1 LRVLAAPACYLISD
15 ETGSDPTAI
24 YELIR
29 SLSLNH
35 GVSIYAIANKVRI
48 HNPLPIKVKLAELN
62 VDYGGSL
69 IEQIVFTLKYY
80 KEEKRLMRREKFDIL
95 HHMSPPSFGS
105 TFDPLVAFD
114 KVDLPF
120 VLGPAMHN
128 VPLPAELMEDL
139 KLMKFGHS
147 WGDLKSNIEVARD
160 RILNAS
166 LSKFKSLIAHW
177 FLETVDR
184 ADAIIVVN
192 NFTRRAYE
200 KITNPKKVKVIPY
213 GVNSEKFPYDPPPRN
228 YDIVTLGGLYKR
240 RGVHHLIMAMPKI
253 VKEFP
258 ETKLHIAG
266 DGPQK
271 INLLRLS
278 KELGISSNI
287 IFHGLIPHTK
297 VADLY
302 KACRVV
308 VLPTLHECF
317 GLVLLEGMSSG
328 RPVVAT
334 DAIGPREIVVNGKN
348 GYIVPMGDPDALAEA
363 ICKLLGDYDLS
374 YRMGLEGRR
383 LVEERYDWKII
394 ARQYYEI
401 YEKLAYS

>member
-1 LRVLAAPACYLISD
+1 MRVLAAPACYLISD
-15 ETGSDPTAI
+15 ETGSDPTVI

-35 GVSIYAIANKVRI
+35 GVSIYAIANKVKI
-48 HNPLPIKVKLAELN
+48 HNPLPTKVKLAELN

-69 IEQIVFTLKYY
+69 IEQIVFTLRYY

-105 TFDPLVAFD
+105 TFNPLVIFD
-114 KVDLPF
+114 KADLPF

-128 VPLPAELMEDL
+128 VPLSAELMEDL
-139 KLMKFGHS
+139 ELLKFGHS
-147 WGDLKSNIEVARD
+147 WGDLKSNLDVVRD
-160 RILNAS
+160 RTLNNF
-166 LSKFKSLIAHW
+166 LSKFKGLTARW
-177 FLETVDR
+177 FLKMVNR
-184 ADAIIVVN
+184 ADTIIVVN

-200 KITNPKKVKVIPY
+200 KITKPKKIKVIPH
-213 GVNSEKFPYDPPPRN
+213 GVNSEKFPYSPPPRN

-240 RGVHHLIMAMPKI
+240 RGVHHLIMGMPKI

-258 ETKLHIAG
+258 ETKLHITG

-278 KELGISSNI
+278 KKLGISSNI
-287 IFHGLIPHTK
+287 IYHGLIPRNK

-308 VLPTLHECF
+308 ILPTLYEYF
-317 GLVLLEGMSSG
+317 GLILLEGMSSG

-334 DAIGPREIVVNGKN
+334 DAVGPREIVVNGKN
-348 GYIVPMGDPDALAEA
+348 GYVVPMGDPNALTEA

-374 YRMGLEGRR
+374 YRMGVDGRR
-383 LVEERYDWKII
+383 LVEEKYDWNII
-394 ARQYYEI
+394 ASQYYEI
-401 YEKLAYS
+401 YEKLVYS